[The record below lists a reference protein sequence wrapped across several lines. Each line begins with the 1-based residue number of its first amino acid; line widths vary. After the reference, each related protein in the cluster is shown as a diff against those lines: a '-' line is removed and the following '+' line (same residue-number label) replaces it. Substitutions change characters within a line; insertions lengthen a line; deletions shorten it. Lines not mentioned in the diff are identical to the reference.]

1 MRIAV
6 FCGSRAGSDPAYG
19 EAAGSLGRLLAR
31 QGIGVVY
38 GGGRVGSMGLLAD
51 AALAAGG
58 EVTGVIPR
66 ALVEREIAHQGL
78 TELHVVGSMHHRKAL
93 MAELADGFIALPG
106 GAGTL
111 EELFEAWTWG
121 QLGLHAK
128 PCGLLNVRGYYDR
141 LVALTDQMVRE
152 GFLRPQDRD
161 MLLVEREAPRLL
173 ERLVAYTPPAPRW
186 TRPDGQRLDLA

>member
-58 EVTGVIPR
+58 EVAGVIPR

-78 TELHVVGSMHHRKAL
+78 TELHVVGSMHQRKAL

-161 MLLVEREAPRLL
+161 MLLVERDAARLL
-173 ERLVAYTPPAPRW
+173 QRLVAYTPPPPRW